1 MRFRES
7 PPNSR
12 LTTLYCILHPSNLYF
27 AQSPGPGSGW
37 RDHRPCPSLLLYSVA
52 ISTLCPHACL
62 SLLPLSLPLSVVIL
76 AWPLGPPTSGQS
88 TCLRR
93 KPSFQGPNKGGWTP
107 ILLCCATAVQHSN
120 GNAVEPAATG
130 ERAAASFARVW
141 VLAALG
147 DDSAAGATAEQRQ
160 YGDGGGSLLPGT
172 LPSPNPR
179 LGQSK
184 ASGGRFGSVI
194 SVAIENQWLMTVSF
208 GQARRPRYPTNSTPS
223 WRRRR
228 RRPPP
233 PPLPLELPTGP
244 LLCYRR
250 SLENRTDKEREDRSI
265 GSWTSRLAWS
275 KVRRVCFVR
284 P

>member
-7 PPNSR
+7 PPQFPTDHLVLHPASKQSVFRTKSWPRFRLERPSTLPESPPSFCCNQYPLPACLFVPVASVLAAVSRHSR
-12 LTTLYCILHPSNLYF
+12 LAPRPPDKRAVDLPETQTL
-27 AQSPGPGSGW
+27 A
-37 RDHRPCPSLLLYSVA
+37 
-52 ISTLCPHACL
+52 
-62 SLLPLSLPLSVVIL
+62 
-76 AWPLGPPTSGQS
+76 LGH
-88 TCLRR
+88 
-93 KPSFQGPNKGGWTP
+93 NKGGWTP

-120 GNAVEPAATG
+120 ANAVEPAATG
-130 ERAAASFARVW
+130 EGAAASFACVW

-172 LPSPNPR
+172 LPSPNTK
-179 LGQSK
+179 LGQLK

-194 SVAIENQWLMTVSF
+194 PVAFENQCLMTVSF

-233 PPLPLELPTGP
+233 PPLPPRAPHGSAA
-244 LLCYRR
+244 LL
-250 SLENRTDKEREDRSI
+250 SPIT
-265 GSWTSRLAWS
+265 
-275 KVRRVCFVR
+275 
-284 P
+284 